1 MRLELQLD
9 ETLFWFSCIDLG
21 EQQFILC
28 NKYYCHGYHQA
39 ETRRKLVAMAL
50 FSSAGGARGPG
61 SQIGL
66 CVGLNGVCL
75 APRLSW
81 STPNPYSVAARN
93 IGLEGPRSP
102 DNPPT
107 RRVSARCIA

>member
-21 EQQFILC
+21 EQQFVLC
-28 NKYYCHGYHQA
+28 NKYYCHGCHQA

-61 SQIGL
+61 PQIGL

-81 STPNPYSVAARN
+81 STPNPYSVVARN

-107 RRVSARCIA
+107 RRVSARGIA